1 MARLIRFV
9 VVALA
14 VLNLGPALSQDW
26 PTRPVTM
33 VVPFAAGGPADTVA
47 RILAPG
53 LSELLGQ
60 QVIIENVGGS
70 GGMTGSARVA
80 KAAPDGYQFV
90 LGNVGTHAANQTF
103 YKTPLYNAATDFAP
117 VMLIAQTP
125 LVLLARKD
133 LPANNLKE
141 FIAYAKAN
149 QASMQYGSGGAGSA
163 SHLACVL
170 LNAAIG
176 INVTHVPYRGAAP
189 AMQDLIAGRIDY
201 QCPDTPIAIPQI
213 QSKMVKAIAI
223 LTRDRS
229 PSLPSQASAHEQ
241 GLTNFDASN
250 WFASFFP
257 KGTSAAIVDKLHAA
271 TLATINTLAVQTR
284 MREIGA
290 DLVASERSSPD
301 YLQKFVE
308 AELEKWGGPM
318 RVMKAHDLQPS
329 SPLVCF
335 CEVVGRDPFYLVGRH
350 HRPEFQLRE
359 LASLRFAR
367 VAEVATPWM
376 CLQHDLRE
384 QGVDPSRLNR
394 APDRSMASNFEALCN
409 GQLDVVQLFEPYPA
423 MALELGAGHI
433 LYA

>member
-60 QVIIENVGGS
+60 QVIIENMGGS
-70 GGMTGSARVA
+70 GGMTGAARVA

-133 LPANNLKE
+133 LPANNLQE
-141 FIAYAKAN
+141 FIAYAKAH

-170 LNAAIG
+170 LNAAVG
-176 INVTHVPYRGAAP
+176 LNVTHDPDHHHPRGEDA
-189 AMQDLIAGRIDY
+189 DAG
-201 QCPDTPIAIPQI
+201 
-213 QSKMVKAIAI
+213 
-223 LTRDRS
+223 DRRRS
-229 PSLPSQASAHEQ
+229 RRARAQ
-241 GLTNFDASN
+241 
-250 WFASFFP
+250 
-257 KGTSAAIVDKLHAA
+257 
-271 TLATINTLAVQTR
+271 LA
-284 MREIGA
+284 
-290 DLVASERSSPD
+290 
-301 YLQKFVE
+301 
-308 AELEKWGGPM
+308 
-318 RVMKAHDLQPS
+318 
-329 SPLVCF
+329 
-335 CEVVGRDPFYLVGRH
+335 
-350 HRPEFQLRE
+350 
-359 LASLRFAR
+359 
-367 VAEVATPWM
+367 
-376 CLQHDLRE
+376 
-384 QGVDPSRLNR
+384 
-394 APDRSMASNFEALCN
+394 
-409 GQLDVVQLFEPYPA
+409 
-423 MALELGAGHI
+423 
-433 LYA
+433 

>member
-1 MARLIRFV
+1 MARLIRLLAGAIV
-9 VVALA
+9 VS
-14 VLNLGPALSQDW
+14 LNIGPALSQNW

-33 VVPFAAGGPADTVA
+33 IVPFAAGGPADTVG

-70 GGMTGSARVA
+70 AVMIGVSAVA
-80 KAAPDGYQFV
+80 KAPLAGFQFA

-117 VMLIAQTP
+117 IMLIAQTP

-133 LPANNLKE
+133 LPADDLRE
-141 FIAYAKAN
+141 FLAYAKTN
-149 QASMQYGSGGAGSA
+149 QTSMQFGSGGAGSA

-170 LNAAIG
+170 LNTALG

-229 PSLPSQASAHEQ
+229 PNLPDQATAHEQ
-241 GLTNFDASN
+241 GLTDFDASN
-250 WFASFFP
+250 WFATFFP
-257 KGTSAAIVDKLHAA
+257 KGTPAAVVEKLHAA
-271 TLATINTLAVQTR
+271 TLATIAIPAVKMR
-284 MREIGA
+284 MQEIGA
-290 DLVASERSSPD
+290 DLVTRERSSPE

-308 AELEKWGGPM
+308 TEIEKWAGPI
-318 RVMKAHDLQPS
+318 KAS
-329 SPLVCF
+329 
-335 CEVVGRDPFYLVGRH
+335 
-350 HRPEFQLRE
+350 
-359 LASLRFAR
+359 
-367 VAEVATPWM
+367 
-376 CLQHDLRE
+376 
-384 QGVDPSRLNR
+384 GV
-394 APDRSMASNFEALCN
+394 SM
-409 GQLDVVQLFEPYPA
+409 D
-423 MALELGAGHI
+423 
-433 LYA
+433 